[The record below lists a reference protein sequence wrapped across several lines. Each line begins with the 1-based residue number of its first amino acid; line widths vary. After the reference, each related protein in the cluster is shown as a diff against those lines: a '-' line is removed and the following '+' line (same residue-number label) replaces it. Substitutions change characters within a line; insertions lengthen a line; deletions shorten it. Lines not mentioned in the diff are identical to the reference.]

1 MTTKSIV
8 TLGLK
13 FIGLTLLY
21 LITFVLGGIVLDPG
35 VSSPIPPEQQSAL
48 MLGMVLVALVN
59 TAVIMVLILRST
71 WAGWKLMLAAGF
83 SFYGIVTLLS
93 AIEAIYYGP
102 ALGIPTKDYA
112 GLFLSGVPTVLVFIP
127 LAVII
132 LGKGRTGTDAESNS
146 RLVMPVTEWLWKLA
160 AIAVIYP
167 LIYWLFGYFVAWQNP
182 NLVAMYGGGTN
193 PEVFNMGR
201 ILALQMF
208 RSMLWVLFALP
219 VIKMSKGSHRQV
231 AVVVALLY
239 SLPMAIGLVLP
250 NPYMPDARARS
261 SHFVELTLSN
271 FLFGWIV
278 TYLLLWRPGYT
289 SEPTEAGIRS
299 QTT

>member
-1 MTTKSIV
+1 MTIKSMV

-21 LITFVLGGIVLDPG
+21 LIIFILGGAILDPSI
-35 VSSPIPPEQQSAL
+35 SSPITPEQQSVL
-48 MLGMVLVALVN
+48 MWGMGLVALVN
-59 TAVIMVLILRST
+59 TAVIIVLILRST
-71 WAGWKLMLAAGF
+71 WAGWKLMLAVGF
-83 SFYGIVTLLS
+83 SFYGVATFLS
-93 AIEAIYYGP
+93 VIEAIYYGP
-102 ALGIPTKDYA
+102 ALGIPASDFA
-112 GLFLSGVPTVLVFIP
+112 GLFLSGIPTALIFVP
-127 LAVII
+127 LAVIV
-132 LGKGRTGTDAESNS
+132 LGKGRANVDTANENNN

-167 LIYWLFGYFVAWQNP
+167 LIYWLFGYFIAWQNP

-193 PEVFNMGR
+193 PEVFNMGG
-201 ILALQMF
+201 ILTLQIF

-219 VIKMSKGSHRQV
+219 VIKMSKGSNWQV

-250 NPYMPDARARS
+250 NPYMPDASVRL
-261 SHFVELTLSN
+261 SHFVEITLSN

-278 TYLLLWRPGYT
+278 TYLLLWRPGQAKKPLT
-289 SEPTEAGIRS
+289 QSHTG
-299 QTT
+299 